1 MASPISRRLF
11 LLLALL
17 AVTLRGAGV
26 DEAAMVPV
34 WKITDADSTVY
45 LAGSVHLLREKD
57 FPLPAV
63 FDRIYAGADEL
74 VFEIDM
80 ARMQD
85 PDNARELVALGSL
98 PEGETLADK
107 LSAAT
112 MQRLRAYLEKHDM
125 PRSLFDRFTPGM
137 TYLTLGS
144 IEAMRG
150 GAKPELGLEM
160 IYYGKSV
167 ADGKPSRGLETAAYQ
182 ISLFD
187 AFEPAIFEQLLEES
201 LEKVEDSAETFDAI
215 VTAWRSGDAEALGAL
230 ILEQTDSHPRLREVL
245 LTDRN
250 RNWIPEIEKDLATDR
265 DVLFLVGAGHLV
277 GENSV
282 VDLLRKKGYEVT
294 QLSDEE

>member
-1 MASPISRRLF
+1 MRTLRCLST
-11 LLLALL
+11 LLALL
-17 AVTLRGAGV
+17 AGAPVGA
-26 DEAAMVPV
+26 EAQETAMAPV

-80 ARMQD
+80 AGMQD

-112 MQRLRAYLEKHDM
+112 MQQLHAYLEKHDM
-125 PRSLFDRFTPGM
+125 PRGLFDRFTPGM
-137 TYLTLGS
+137 AYLTLGS

-150 GAKPELGLEM
+150 GAKPQLGLEM

-187 AFEPAIFEQLLEES
+187 EFEAVLIEQLLVEA
-201 LEKVEDSAETFDAI
+201 LEKVEDSAEIFDAI
-215 VTAWRSGDAEALGAL
+215 VAAWRSGDAEALGEL

-250 RNWIPEIEKDLATDR
+250 RNWIPEIEKHLATDR

-294 QLSDEE
+294 QLGDDE